1 MKTRLWL
8 GFSLAGAVFV
18 SAGCTFPSSG
28 PVIPANQ
35 ANQLQTTE
43 PGTVVRVARV
53 TVEGRRSNLGQYG
66 GGVVGGAAALP
77 AGGVKNTGEA
87 LGVAAASVVGAVVGE
102 ATEEYLTRKEAEELT
117 VLLEDGRMVT
127 IVETTQTG
135 FQVGDKVHVIHRPAG
150 AQVALAL
157 NL

>member
-1 MKTRLWL
+1 MC
-8 GFSLAGAVFV
+8 
-18 SAGCTFPSSG
+18 AGCTFPSSG
-28 PVIPANQ
+28 PVIPARQ
-35 ANQLQTTE
+35 ANQMQTTE
-43 PGTVVRVARV
+43 TGTIVRVAKV
-53 TVEGRRSNLGQYG
+53 TVEGRRTNLGQYG

-117 VLLEDGRMVT
+117 VQLDDGRMVT
-127 IVETTQTG
+127 IVQTTQRG
-135 FQVGDKVHVIHRPAG
+135 FQVGDKVNVIHSPGG
-150 AQVALAL
+150 AHVALAM